1 MHINCDL
8 TFDRFGKF
16 SHYFKEYDAALLRL
30 ALLAIKTKGKTN
42 ISVMSVCIQ

>member
-30 ALLAIKTKGKTN
+30 AAIKTKGKTN
-42 ISVMSVCIQ
+42 VSVMSVCIQ